1 MSLRVPVIIL
11 NDLFSLKLI
20 FVIFFIRVL
29 LLNLLNYFFVFP
41 VLFVRNLFLKLNLL
55 LSLLPFHLLSKVYFF
70 VLVFIFGNSHHIYIQ
85 NFNIIKYSFK
95 PRFNNMIRD
104 TSQPHKWLLL
114 FRHSNSVFHYNK
126 IKELTKFHGH
136 YLDVTLLNFKVFP
149 W

>member
-55 LSLLPFHLLSKVYFF
+55 LSLLPFHLLS
-70 VLVFIFGNSHHIYIQ
+70 
-85 NFNIIKYSFK
+85 
-95 PRFNNMIRD
+95 
-104 TSQPHKWLLL
+104 
-114 FRHSNSVFHYNK
+114 
-126 IKELTKFHGH
+126 
-136 YLDVTLLNFKVFP
+136 
-149 W
+149 